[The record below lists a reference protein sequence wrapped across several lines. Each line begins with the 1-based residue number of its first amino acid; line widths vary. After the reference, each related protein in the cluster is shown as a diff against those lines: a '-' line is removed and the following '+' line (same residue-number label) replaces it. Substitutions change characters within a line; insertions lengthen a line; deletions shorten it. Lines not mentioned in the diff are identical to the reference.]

1 MRCQSIVKK
10 AFRLVFVWYLFLV
23 FFELQ
28 SGQGKSTIIQLIE
41 NFYRPTTGSIEYY
54 GVDMRDINVKFLR
67 DKLGLVSQEPFL
79 FDDSIKENIRFGFP
93 DVTQEDIEMAAM
105 QANAHNFIMGFP
117 DGYDTQVG
125 SGNSS
130 QVSGGQKQRI
140 AIARALLRRPKV
152 GTSAFSICL
161 RRRL

>member
-1 MRCQSIVKK
+1 M
-10 AFRLVFVWYLFLV
+10 VFLLWLI
-23 FFELQ
+23 

-41 NFYRPTTGSIEYY
+41 NFYRPTEGCIEYY
-54 GVDMRDINVKFLR
+54 GVDMTDINVKFLR

-79 FDDSIKENIRFGFP
+79 FDDTIRENIRFGFP
-93 DVTQEDIEMAAM
+93 DASQEDIELAAK
-105 QANAHNFIMGFP
+105 QANAHNFIMEFP

-125 SGNSS
+125 SGSSS

-152 GTSAFSICL
+152 RRHHKMYALLIVVAFRFCF
-161 RRRL
+161 